1 VGYCLQRHPIRRDY
15 RGAVSLTQEIKMII
29 SRKYA
34 RALIRANKAK
44 RAGTTIGDDGGYYAV
59 IIRFDR
65 QRVDHYKIT
74 RLGEL

>member
-1 VGYCLQRHPIRRDY
+1 
-15 RGAVSLTQEIKMII
+15 MII
-29 SRKYA
+29 SRSYA

-44 RAGTTIGDDGGYYAV
+44 RVGTTLGENGGYYAV

-65 QRVDHYKIT
+65 QRVDHYEIT

>member
-1 VGYCLQRHPIRRDY
+1 
-15 RGAVSLTQEIKMII
+15 MIV

-65 QRVDHYKIT
+65 QRVDHYEIK

>member
-1 VGYCLQRHPIRRDY
+1 VGHCLQRHPIRRNH
-15 RGAVSLTQEIKMII
+15 RGPVPLTEGVKMII